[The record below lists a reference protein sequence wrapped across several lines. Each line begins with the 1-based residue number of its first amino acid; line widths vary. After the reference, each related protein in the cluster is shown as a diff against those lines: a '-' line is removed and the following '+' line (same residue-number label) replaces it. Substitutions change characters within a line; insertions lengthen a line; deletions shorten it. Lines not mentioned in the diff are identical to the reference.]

1 MPNYSPEEAAQLQ
14 GLRLL
19 GRELDEL
26 DALDTRD
33 DFT

>member
-1 MPNYSPEEAAQLQ
+1 MLNYSSEDVAA
-14 GLRLL
+14 GLSLL
-19 GRELDEL
+19 GRELDEF